1 MNKEQRTQVIAEAKS
16 WLNTPYHNNA
26 QVKGAGVDCAQ
37 LLVGIYVGA
46 GIVPAFDPG
55 YYPAQF
61 GLHRDE
67 ELFLSFVE
75 RYATATSY
83 PQPGDCVLFQFGRCY
98 SHGGIMVDDT
108 TIIHAAMRE
117 RAVCFAS
124 LADTDLASRKPLFF
138 TIEESNGR

>member
-1 MNKEQRTQVIAEAKS
+1 VTPDQRAAVLAEART
-16 WLNTPYHNNA
+16 WVGTPYHNHA
-26 QVKGAGVDCAQ
+26 RIKGAGVDCAM
-37 LLVGIYVGA
+37 LLLEVYAGA
-46 GIVPAFDPG
+46 GVIPTFDPG

-61 GLHRDE
+61 GQHRDE
-67 ELFLSFVE
+67 ELFRGFVE
-75 RYATATSY
+75 QHATATSY
-83 PQPGDCVLFQFGRCY
+83 PLPGDCVLFQFGRCY
-98 SHGGIMVDDT
+98 SHGGILIDDT